1 MGRTFKKGTADSLC
15 CTVETHHTVGQ
26 LYSNKNFL
34 KRKKSELKY
43 IWHIKSFKNFR
54 ERRCEHYY
62 FYFLLFLCNK
72 TTHFSRRNSAKYI
85 FKKVNSDRI
94 FCYEQINK
102 IGMCLFAKWV
112 SLWFNK
118 DLGGK
123 VLTLE
128 LGIEMFEYQV
138 QPFPKKNFTGL
149 CYVK

>member
-1 MGRTFKKGTADSLC
+1 MNLNPGGPISSDGLLPGCHLPPAQSLKLKS
-15 CTVETHHTVGQ
+15 V
-26 LYSNKNFL
+26 FL
-34 KRKKSELKY
+34 LSSFL
-43 IWHIKSFKNFR
+43 KSFKNFR

-102 IGMCLFAKWV
+102 IGMCLFTKWV